1 MKNKTMSTQ
10 KTRSDASRTLRLFVS
25 ASLRSRRDVVLA
37 FLSPIGA
44 VLTNIGVPYYAT
56 RALTSIGRSDSRF
69 THNMVGLA
77 IVAVA
82 GIIANRIGF
91 VRTMDV
97 QAKTM
102 SYLHTLVFER
112 LLQRGIGFHTNR
124 IGGKLVSDALDFI
137 TAFSTLIMAVFNSGL
152 SFVLVLITGLII
164 VTINSWVLGVFVFM
178 TVASTLL
185 LAYRES
191 KTRSDLRTVRL
202 LATKDLT
209 SHLSDSIVNA
219 QTVKTFAGE
228 AQEIARN
235 KRLNKKLLGLRLSD
249 WRRAGISGNNRS
261 AILVILMVILL
272 LIVRYSAHG
281 QADVVATG
289 LFAFT
294 YTFTLLLRLFDLN
307 TLTRQIE
314 ESFLQAAPIMQILEE
329 SNEINDVPGARKL
342 EVTTGAVSFN
352 GVRFGYTDST
362 GEQTIFDDFNLII
375 PPGQKVGVIG
385 PSGGGKTTLTR
396 LLLRFEDIQDGS
408 ITIDGQDIAQITQ
421 TSLRQAIAYVPQE
434 PLLFHRTI
442 RENIAYARPSASD
455 ADVTRAARL
464 AHADDF
470 IRELAKQYDTVVGE
484 RGIKLSGG
492 QRQRIAI
499 ARAILKDAPILVLD
513 EATSALD
520 SESEAAIQGALTQL
534 MKGRTTLVI
543 AHRLSTIQR
552 MDVIVV
558 LDHGTI
564 VETGSHAELLAQGG
578 LYARLWK
585 HQSGGFI
592 EE

>member
-1 MKNKTMSTQ
+1 MDTSKQHSET
-10 KTRSDASRTLRLFVS
+10 SRTLRLFVS
-25 ASLRSRRDVVLA
+25 ASLRSRHDVLLA

-56 RALTSIGRSDSRF
+56 RALTSIGRSNSRF
-69 THNMVGLA
+69 THNMIALA

-82 GIIANRIGF
+82 GIIANRVGF

-112 LLQRGIGFHTNR
+112 LLQRGISFHTNR

-137 TAFSTLIMAVFNSGL
+137 TAFSTLIMAMFNTGL
-152 SFVLVLITGLII
+152 SFVLVLVTGLII
-164 VTINSWVLGVFVFM
+164 VAVNSWVLGLFVFV

-191 KTRSDLRTVRL
+191 KTRSSLRTVRL
-202 LATKDLT
+202 LATKELT

-235 KRLNKKLLGLRLSD
+235 KSLNYRLLGLRLSD

-261 AILVILMVILL
+261 AVLVILMVVLL
-272 LIVRYSAHG
+272 LIVRYGAHG
-281 QADVVATG
+281 QPDVVATG

-329 SNEINDVPGARKL
+329 TDEIRDASDAKKL
-342 EVTTGAVSFN
+342 VVTKGAVAFK
-352 GVRFGYTDST
+352 GVRFGYTDTT
-362 GEQTIFDDFNLII
+362 GDQTIFDGFNLAIA
-375 PPGQKVGVIG
+375 PGQKVGVIG

-396 LLLRFEDIQDGS
+396 LLLRFEDIQGGS
-408 ITIDGQDIAQITQ
+408 IMIDAQDIAQVTQ

-434 PLLFHRTI
+434 PLLFHRSI
-442 RENIAYARPSASD
+442 RENIAYARPTASD
-455 ADVTRAARL
+455 TDVARAAQL
-464 AHADDF
+464 AHADGF
-470 IRELAKQYDTVVGE
+470 IHDLTNQYNTVVGE
-484 RGIKLSGG
+484 RGVKLSGG

-520 SESEAAIQGALTQL
+520 SESEAAIQDALTEL

-552 MDVIVV
+552 MDIIVV

-585 HQSGGFI
+585 RQSGGFI

>member
-329 SNEINDVPGARKL
+329 SDEINDVPGARKL

-396 LLLRFEDIQDGS
+396 LLLRFEDIQGGS

>member
-91 VRTMDV
+91 VRTMNV
-97 QAKTM
+97 QARTM

-235 KRLNKKLLGLRLSD
+235 KRLNKKLLSLRLSD

-329 SNEINDVPGARKL
+329 SDEINDVPGARKL

-396 LLLRFEDIQDGS
+396 LLLRFEDIQGGS

-442 RENIAYARPSASD
+442 RENIA
-455 ADVTRAARL
+455 
-464 AHADDF
+464 
-470 IRELAKQYDTVVGE
+470 
-484 RGIKLSGG
+484 
-492 QRQRIAI
+492 
-499 ARAILKDAPILVLD
+499 
-513 EATSALD
+513 
-520 SESEAAIQGALTQL
+520 
-534 MKGRTTLVI
+534 
-543 AHRLSTIQR
+543 
-552 MDVIVV
+552 
-558 LDHGTI
+558 
-564 VETGSHAELLAQGG
+564 
-578 LYARLWK
+578 
-585 HQSGGFI
+585 
-592 EE
+592 

>member
-91 VRTMDV
+91 VRTMNV
-97 QAKTM
+97 QARTM

-235 KRLNKKLLGLRLSD
+235 KRLNKKLLSLRLSD

-329 SNEINDVPGARKL
+329 SDEINDVPGARKL

-396 LLLRFEDIQDGS
+396 LLLRFEDIQGGS

-470 IRELAKQYDTVVGE
+470 IRELANQYDTVVGE

>member
-1 MKNKTMSTQ
+1 MDTSKQHSET
-10 KTRSDASRTLRLFVS
+10 SRTLRLFVS
-25 ASLRSRRDVVLA
+25 ASLRSRHDVLLA

-56 RALTSIGRSDSRF
+56 RALTSIGRSNSRF
-69 THNMVGLA
+69 THNMIALA

-82 GIIANRIGF
+82 GIIANRVGF

-112 LLQRGIGFHTNR
+112 LLQRGISFHTNR

-137 TAFSTLIMAVFNSGL
+137 TAFSTLIMAMFNTGL
-152 SFVLVLITGLII
+152 SFVLVLVTGLII
-164 VTINSWVLGVFVFM
+164 VAVNSWVLGLFVFV

-191 KTRSDLRTVRL
+191 KTRSSLRTVRL
-202 LATKDLT
+202 LATKELT

-235 KRLNKKLLGLRLSD
+235 KSLNYRLLGLRLSD

-261 AILVILMVILL
+261 AVLVILMVVLL
-272 LIVRYSAHG
+272 LIVRYGAHG
-281 QADVVATG
+281 QPDVVATG

-329 SNEINDVPGARKL
+329 TDEIRDASDAKKL
-342 EVTTGAVSFN
+342 VVTKGAVAFK
-352 GVRFGYTDST
+352 GVRFGYTDTT
-362 GEQTIFDDFNLII
+362 GDQTIFDGFNLAIA
-375 PPGQKVGVIG
+375 PGQKVGVIG

-396 LLLRFEDIQDGS
+396 LLLRFEDIQGGS
-408 ITIDGQDIAQITQ
+408 IMIDGQDIAQVTQ

-434 PLLFHRTI
+434 PLLFHRSI
-442 RENIAYARPSASD
+442 RENIAYARPTASD
-455 ADVTRAARL
+455 TDVARAAQL
-464 AHADDF
+464 AHADGF
-470 IRELAKQYDTVVGE
+470 IHDLTNQYNTVVGE
-484 RGIKLSGG
+484 RGVKLSGG

-520 SESEAAIQGALTQL
+520 SESEAAIQDALTEL

-552 MDVIVV
+552 MDIIVV

-585 HQSGGFI
+585 RQSGGFI

>member
-1 MKNKTMSTQ
+1 MKNETMSTQ
-10 KTRSDASRTLRLFVS
+10 KTRSEASRTLRLFVS

-91 VRTMDV
+91 VRTMNV

-228 AQEIARN
+228 AQEIVRN

-329 SNEINDVPGARKL
+329 SDEISDVPGARKL

-396 LLLRFEDIQDGS
+396 LLLRFEDIQGGS

-470 IRELAKQYDTVVGE
+470 IRDLANQYDTVVGE

>member
-1 MKNKTMSTQ
+1 MKNETMSTQ
-10 KTRSDASRTLRLFVS
+10 KTRSEASRTLRLFVS

-91 VRTMDV
+91 VRTMNV

-228 AQEIARN
+228 AQEIVRN

-329 SNEINDVPGARKL
+329 SDEINDVPGARKL

-396 LLLRFEDIQDGS
+396 LLLRFEDIQGGS

-470 IRELAKQYDTVVGE
+470 IRDLANQYDTVVGE